1 MKKVNWVKKMYQ
13 QWKYSRNAKSG
24 VGDITCDLEN
34 VPTITKESLKY
45 ALCCFITEVKKLD
58 GNEFPPCTLYD
69 LVICIQFY
77 LETEGFSWRLII
89 DEVFKEVKFTLDNTM
104 KERTQAAI
112 GSKVRKAQVLNV
124 CDEDIL

>member
-1 MKKVNWVKKMYQ
+1 M
-13 QWKYSRNAKSG
+13 YSRNAKSG

-34 VPTITKESLKY
+34 VTTITKESLKY

-58 GNEFPPCTLYD
+58 GNKFPPCTLYD

-77 LETEGFSWRLII
+77 LETEGFSWRLIS

-104 KERTQAAI
+104 KEWTQLQLEVKCI
-112 GSKVRKAQVLNV
+112 KSRF
-124 CDEDIL
+124 